1 MSEVTFP
8 LRGATRTN
16 LPVLHIGRTHV
27 LGKFMIIEIY
37 ETYSGRMEVFE
48 MESGRMEVFEFESGR
63 IEVRE
68 MESERIDFCELENN
82 KTYK

>member
-48 MESGRMEVFEFESGR
+48 MESGRMEVFEMESGGWKFLR
-63 IEVRE
+63 WRVGGWKFLSLRVGG
-68 MESERIDFCELENN
+68 
-82 KTYK
+82 